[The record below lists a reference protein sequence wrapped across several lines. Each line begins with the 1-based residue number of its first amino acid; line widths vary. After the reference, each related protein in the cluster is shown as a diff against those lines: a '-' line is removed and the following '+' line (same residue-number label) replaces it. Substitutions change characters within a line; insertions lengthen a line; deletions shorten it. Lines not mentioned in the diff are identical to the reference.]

1 MKTRSE
7 APSNQVAKHKF
18 SPPTTRGITKNQQ
31 YQLDQNKAIKKKAQH
46 CNRQEPIKFNSTGG
60 GLRFYCQTGLYEV
73 LKTTLPE
80 WLTNTKYKDN
90 TQLTEKTDKGGNVV
104 ETFISIGRNP
114 RLYTINLYHT
124 TSSGLVNGNA
134 LETFCKEDFPEML
147 NLVEN
152 LDININEINKKCK
165 DTLDRHM
172 CIHGAREEQPVDR
185 VRKQLKQYDNSTE
198 NESEVVDPS
207 HREKCDT
214 NRRPAVRST
223 EEEVRAIFRPARTFT
238 SNFTR
243 TRYFACASYLTSRHS
258 ANSLSIVMKV
268 DTLISGGSCSWG
280 CRRGA

>member
-1 MKTRSE
+1 MKTRSQ
-7 APSNQVAKHKF
+7 APSNQVAKYKF
-18 SPPTTRGITKNQQ
+18 RPPNTRGITKNQQ
-31 YQLDQNKAIKKKAQH
+31 YQLHQNKAIKKKAQY
-46 CNRQEPIKFNSTGG
+46 CNRREPIKFNSTGG

-134 LETFCKEDFPEML
+134 LETFCKEDFPKML

-165 DTLDRHM
+165 DSLDRHM
-172 CIHGAREEQPVDR
+172 CIHGAREEQSVDR

-198 NESEVVDPS
+198 NESKVVEIDPS
-207 HREKCDT
+207 HREECDT
-214 NRRPAVRST
+214 NQTP
-223 EEEVRAIFRPARTFT
+223 EVTDWLCLICQKSCESKSVLCERGDHWIH
-238 SNFTR
+238 
-243 TRYFACASYLTSRHS
+243 YACAGL
-258 ANSLSIVMKV
+258 NQNDIN
-268 DTLISGGSCSWG
+268 LIEKP
-280 CRRGA
+280 RQPT